1 MKACRLPVAL
11 LAVLLALVALP
22 AGGSAAPAPTAA
34 CAAILA
40 PRPAIELPVQ
50 VAPGLTVRVRDP
62 YGGLI
67 ARNRLFVAFSVRYR
81 NPADRARVASVTWTL
96 DGAAPR
102 RDEGGRDQLL
112 APSTMYAAGR
122 HVVRVRLQP
131 AGGGRAV
138 EAELQVTATDCQ
150 LAHLSQRADLRGGG
164 LEAAVASGGPALR
177 AIELRPGSG
186 RFGTPQRAPGHGR
199 AVRRTHPSA
208 ARLGSEPRRAQ
219 PAHHGAAARY
229 DRGPRAPRARRAR
242 TRAPLRAVGVA
253 SPRQRRAAGARD
265 PALLSRLAAQRREA
279 PCGRPAPQPPRSKK

>member
-1 MKACRLPVAL
+1 MKACRLPVTL
-11 LAVLLALVALP
+11 LAALLALVALP
-22 AGGSAAPAPTAA
+22 AGGSAAPAPTPA
-34 CAAILA
+34 CPAILA

-81 NPADRARVASVTWTL
+81 KPADRARVAAVTWTL

-122 HVVRVRLQP
+122 HVVGVRLQP

-150 LAHLSQRADLRGGG
+150 LANLSQRADLRGG

-186 RFGTPQRAPGHGR
+186 RFGR
-199 AVRRTHPSA
+199 PS
-208 ARLGSEPRRAQ
+208 ARLGTVGLS
-219 PAHHGAAARY
+219 G
-229 DRGPRAPRARRAR
+229 GR
-242 TRAPLRAVGVA
+242 TRALRASA
-253 SPRQRRAAGARD
+253 
-265 PALLSRLAAQRREA
+265 LSRGGRSLRITGLPRGTTAVRVRLAPGVLARGHRCSLSA
-279 PCGRPAPQPPRSKK
+279 WLRPASGAPPVRVVQRC

>member
-1 MKACRLPVAL
+1 MKASRLPPAL
-11 LAVLLALVALP
+11 LAVVLALVALP

-50 VAPGLTVRVRDP
+50 VAPGLTVRIRDP
-62 YGGLI
+62 YGSLI

-81 NPADRARVASVTWTL
+81 RRADRARVAAVTWTL

-122 HVVRVRLQP
+122 HVVAVRLQP
-131 AGGGRAV
+131 VGGGPAV

-150 LAHLSQRADLRGGG
+150 LATLFQRPDLRGGG
-164 LEAAVASGGPALR
+164 LEVAVASGGPALR

-186 RFGTPQRAPGHGR
+186 RFGTPSGGRLGTVGLSGGPTRALRASALSRGGRGLRITRLPHGTTAVRVRLAPGVVARGHR
-199 AVRRTHPSA
+199 CSLSA
-208 ARLGSEPRRAQ
+208 W
-219 PAHHGAAARY
+219 
-229 DRGPRAPRARRAR
+229 
-242 TRAPLRAVGVA
+242 LRAA
-253 SPRQRRAAGARD
+253 SGAPPVRVVQR
-265 PALLSRLAAQRREA
+265 
-279 PCGRPAPQPPRSKK
+279 C

>member
-11 LAVLLALVALP
+11 LAALLALVALP
-22 AGGSAAPAPTAA
+22 AGGSAAPAPTPA

-81 NPADRARVASVTWTL
+81 KPADRARVAAVTWTL

-122 HVVRVRLQP
+122 HVVGVRLQP
-131 AGGGRAV
+131 VGGGPAV

-150 LAHLSQRADLRGGG
+150 LANLSQRADLRGG

-186 RFGTPQRAPGHGR
+186 RFGR
-199 AVRRTHPSA
+199 PS
-208 ARLGSEPRRAQ
+208 ARLGTVGLS
-219 PAHHGAAARY
+219 G
-229 DRGPRAPRARRAR
+229 GR
-242 TRAPLRAVGVA
+242 TRALRASA
-253 SPRQRRAAGARD
+253 
-265 PALLSRLAAQRREA
+265 LSRGGRSLRITGLPRGTTVVRVRLAPGVLARGHRCSLSA
-279 PCGRPAPQPPRSKK
+279 WLRPASGAPPVRVVQRC

>member
-1 MKACRLPVAL
+1 VKACRLPVAP
-11 LAVLLALVALP
+11 LAVRLALVALP
-22 AGGSAAPAPTAA
+22 AGGSAAPAPTPA

-81 NPADRARVASVTWTL
+81 NPADRAGVASVTWTL

-186 RFGTPQRAPGHGR
+186 RFGR
-199 AVRRTHPSA
+199 PS
-208 ARLGSEPRRAQ
+208 ARLGTVGLS
-219 PAHHGAAARY
+219 G
-229 DRGPRAPRARRAR
+229 GR
-242 TRAPLRAVGVA
+242 TRALRASA
-253 SPRQRRAAGARD
+253 
-265 PALLSRLAAQRREA
+265 LSRGGRSLRITGLPRGTTAVRVRLAPGVLARGHRCSLSA
-279 PCGRPAPQPPRSKK
+279 WLRPASGAPPVRGVQRC

>member
-1 MKACRLPVAL
+1 VKACRLPVAP

-22 AGGSAAPAPTAA
+22 AGGSAAPAPTPA

-81 NPADRARVASVTWTL
+81 KPADRARVAAVTWTL

-186 RFGTPQRAPGHGR
+186 RFGR
-199 AVRRTHPSA
+199 PS
-208 ARLGSEPRRAQ
+208 ARLGTVGLS
-219 PAHHGAAARY
+219 G
-229 DRGPRAPRARRAR
+229 GR
-242 TRAPLRAVGVA
+242 TRALRASA
-253 SPRQRRAAGARD
+253 
-265 PALLSRLAAQRREA
+265 LSRGGRSLRITGLPRGTTAVRVRLAPGVLARGHRCSLSA
-279 PCGRPAPQPPRSKK
+279 WLRPASGAPPVRVVQRC